1 MLTRDLS
8 AKRLEFLKD
17 VIPKLARV
25 GILVD
30 ADQTLATAYRDYE
43 APARALQIE
52 LRLLEVRGTNPD
64 LDAAI
69 KTALDWR
76 AEALIVVTSVR
87 LFSHRKAIADLALKW
102 HLPTAYH
109 GSDWV
114 VAGGLMSYSAD
125 DRAAF
130 RRVAYYIDRILKGA
144 RPSDL
149 PVEQPSKFRLVINQK
164 TAKALG
170 LFIPL
175 KLLVFADEVIE

>member
-1 MLTRDLS
+1 VGAGRDNAALPMSIGLCGCGTADDEFRTRGG
-8 AKRLEFLKD
+8 
-17 VIPKLARV
+17 P
-25 GILVD
+25 
-30 ADQTLATAYRDYE
+30 
-43 APARALQIE
+43 
-52 LRLLEVRGTNPD
+52 
-64 LDAAI
+64 
-69 KTALDWR
+69 DWR

-125 DRAAF
+125 DLAAF

-144 RPSDL
+144 RPRDL

-164 TAKALG
+164 TARALG

-175 KLLVFADEVIE
+175 ELLAFADEVIE